1 MEDINKKANEDE
13 LNKAHEEIG
22 KTPRKFIPVP
32 KSKNQTK
39 MENTTAVCDK
49 QSYSFM
55 IEKLSPTDYLDKAY
69 GYVGT
74 LSKTING
81 KWTMS
86 NHHSVRAIAFTLL
99 DNGSVLYKEV
109 KGYSHNCGEVL
120 PHLTH
125 HSGTYTLDELQMMDV
140 ESYLVGFR
148 EIPMEVF
155 EEIYEQSREYRKFL
169 VDTCAKIRK
178 KILKSSK
185 KLDM

>member
-39 MENTTAVCDK
+39 ME
-49 QSYSFM
+49 
-55 IEKLSPTDYLDKAY
+55 TDHLDKAY